1 MMRVQAQPPARCGFS
16 LVEILVSIAIVA
28 VLIGLLL
35 PMLSH
40 ARDVSRT
47 TLCASN
53 LRQIGMAWQAYFH
66 EFDQFPRHTEQ
77 PDWRYGGVMFVG
89 VDRRAVLDLERPIN
103 RPLAEQGLG
112 ESGELAGLFRC
123 PGDKGVFARDD
134 GDPRGRVS
142 VLAGKTCFGTFGT
155 SYRAN
160 LFLLDSTRAGI
171 DPSRRPLRLAEV
183 HVGASDLLLTA
194 DAAWWYA
201 TRPDPDPDASLEASW
216 HTRRDGGNML
226 AIDGSVRFTDFAA
239 ERQGRPRPFAIMPRP

>member
-171 DPSRRPLRLAEV
+171 DPSRRPPAHRRRRLV
-183 HVGASDLLLTA
+183 VRH
-194 DAAWWYA
+194 A
-201 TRPDPDPDASLEASW
+201 TRPRS
-216 HTRRDGGNML
+216 RRL
-226 AIDGSVRFTDFAA
+226 ARSQLAHQARRREHA
-239 ERQGRPRPFAIMPRP
+239 RHRRLRPFHRLRR

>member
-1 MMRVQAQPPARCGFS
+1 MAGRVASAGRSGFS

-28 VLIGLLL
+28 VLMSLLL

-40 ARDVSRT
+40 AREVSRT
-47 TLCASN
+47 TVCASN

-77 PDWRYGGVMFVG
+77 PDWRYGGAMFVG
-89 VDRRAVLDLERPIN
+89 ADRRAILDPERPIN

-112 ESGELAGLFRC
+112 DRGDLTALFRC
-123 PGDKGVFARDD
+123 PGDKGVFARDG

-142 VLAGKTCFGTFGT
+142 VLAGRTCFGTFGT

-160 LFLLDSTRAGI
+160 LFLMDSTHAGI
-171 DPSRRPLRLAEV
+171 DPTARPLRLSEV
-183 HVGASDLLLTA
+183 HVGASLLLLTA
-194 DAAWWYA
+194 DPAWWYA
-201 TRPDPDPDASLEASW
+201 TRPAGDPDADFEASW
-216 HTRRDGGNML
+216 HGRRDGGNML

-239 ERQGRPRPFAIMPRP
+239 ERDGRPRQFALLPRP